1 MNVKTAS
8 HASPEIQSI
17 ALAPGG
23 GSQWLL
29 FIIDAGRYAL
39 PLSVVERVALA
50 VEITPLP
57 GAPAVVLGIVDVAG
71 RVLPVFDLRQRF
83 GLRQRPLRPEDHFLI
98 AATAHRTVVLV
109 IDAAAG
115 LIEGTSHEVVQSER
129 ITSGMPHIRGVITR
143 EDGLILIHDL
153 DEFLSAAEARTL
165 DDALTRE
172 TRHEH

>member
-1 MNVKTAS
+1 MNVKTAA

-17 ALAPGG
+17 ALAPGDA
-23 GSQWLL
+23 SQWLL

-50 VEITPLP
+50 AEITPLP

-71 RVLPVFDLRQRF
+71 RVLPAFDLRRRF
-83 GLRQRPLRPEDHFLI
+83 GLRHRALQPEDHFLI
-98 AATAHRTVVLV
+98 ARTAERSVVLV
-109 IDAAAG
+109 IDAATG

-129 ITSGMPHIRGVITR
+129 ITSGVPHIRGVITR

-172 TRHEH
+172 IHHEH